1 MQAMSKPRSIVV
13 VVVGSLLA
21 AGALYVFYHLFLQFL
36 LGLFQ
41 FQT

>member
-1 MQAMSKPRSIVV
+1 MQAMSRPRSIVV
-13 VVVGSLLA
+13 MVVGSLLA
-21 AGALYVFYHLFLQFL
+21 SGALYVGYHLFLQFL

>member
-1 MQAMSKPRSIVV
+1 MSLTWKGRSVLALSAGAV
-13 VVVGSLLA
+13 LA
-21 AGALYVFYHLFLQFL
+21 AGALYVAYHVFLQFL